1 MSTKHTIELAL
12 AVVLVV
18 GALWLRRQGRLSGE
32 RFVVA
37 LVVAA
42 ILAVIGSGVLS
53 GFNAE
58 HAITDLAHAL
68 GKWTYALVG
77 VLAFAETGA
86 FIGFIAPG
94 EFTVILG
101 GVIAGEGEINIFVL
115 ITVVWVCSFLGDT
128 TSFFVGRKLGRQFL
142 LKHGERIK
150 ITHERLEQV
159 ERFFDRHGG
168 ATILVGRF
176 VGFVRPLAPF
186 IAGSS
191 RIPYRRFLPYSVLG
205 TGLWGSSACLL
216 GYIFYRS
223 FSKITAIAGR
233 ATLIFSLLVGL
244 IAGVVWISKRLRDPE
259 QRRALERWADSHAVV
274 RPVWRHVIRPAYRF
288 LAPEVRFVWQRLTPG
303 GLGIEFTSALAVS
316 VVGLYVY
323 LMYLMAVTSD
333 PGPTAADSFF
343 QDLARDTRTHALVQ
357 VAKVI
362 TVFGSSPVTG
372 GFVLAGAVA
381 LAWRRRPVEM
391 LSLLGGALTIWVAVQ
406 ATKAGVDRPR
416 PEPQLTRATGSAYPS
431 GHAAYSTTYIALAVI
446 GWRVL
451 PGLATKTFVILI
463 AALITVAVGM
473 SRIYL
478 NVHWWSDVA
487 GGWGLG
493 CGIYALAACGALVV
507 HHLRNTRSAEVVP
520 EPS

>member
-1 MSTKHTIELAL
+1 MSTKHMIELVL
-12 AVVLVV
+12 AGLLVV
-18 GALWLRRQGRLSGE
+18 GALWFRRKGRLSGE

-101 GVIAGEGEINIFVL
+101 GVIAGEGTINIFLL
-115 ITVVWVCSFLGDT
+115 ITLVWVCAFLGDT
-128 TSFFVGRKLGRQFL
+128 VSFFIGRRLGREFL
-142 LKHGERIK
+142 LKHGERFK
-150 ITHERLEQV
+150 VTHERLEQV
-159 ERFFDRHGG
+159 ERFFHRHGG
-168 ATILVGRF
+168 ATILIGRF

-191 RIPYRRFLPYSVLG
+191 RLPYRRFLPYSVLG
-205 TGLWGSSACLL
+205 TGLWGSTLCVL

-223 FSKITAIAGR
+223 FSKITSIAGR
-233 ATLIFSLLVGL
+233 ATLIFSILVGL
-244 IAGVVWISKRLRDPE
+244 IAAVVWISKRLRDPE
-259 QRRALERWADSHAVV
+259 QRRALERWADNHAVV
-274 RPVWRHVIRPAYRF
+274 RPLWHHVIRPAYRV
-288 LAPEVRFVWQRLTPG
+288 LAPQVRFVWRRLTPG

-316 VVGLYVY
+316 VVGLYVFA
-323 LMYLMAVTSD
+323 MYLMAVTSD
-333 PGPTAADSFF
+333 PGPTAADDFF
-343 QDLARDTRTHALVQ
+343 QNLASDTRTNALVQ
-357 VAKVI
+357 VAKVVS
-362 TVFGSSPVTG
+362 VFGSTPVTG
-372 GFVLAGAVA
+372 GLVLAGALA

-391 LSLLGGALTIWVAVQ
+391 LALLTGALTIWIAVQ

-416 PEPQLTRATGSAYPS
+416 PEPQLTKTTGSSYPS

-463 AALITVAVGM
+463 AALVTVAIGM

-493 CGIYALAACGALVV
+493 CGIYAMAACVVLVV
-507 HHLRNTRSAEVVP
+507 HHLRNTRAAEAVP